1 MSSTTARSSSSAS
14 TTTSPPQS
22 SPPSRK
28 FTPTSKPIP
37 LLPTQTAR
45 LYQHIHPAL
54 VLSLFYLSFSALVAD
69 PVSNLIRLCFPIA
82 ALQGLYSVLCL
93 PTAHAGSFPKGGAF
107 GKRKHKP
114 GEKRKDGG
122 SELAGKIVPTLLSLL
137 LTLFLATPVLL
148 VLLILFGAPLT
159 THFAHNLLCAT
170 HMALLA
176 LTPLFYVYGI
186 DPALWREVCSAS
198 LPGDSV
204 WGGTVGTV
212 VGAWLGAVPIPLDW

>member
-1 MSSTTARSSSSAS
+1 MSSTAAPSSISAQP
-14 TTTSPPQS
+14 TSFPQS

-69 PVSNLIRLCFPIA
+69 PVSTLARLCLPIA
-82 ALQGLYSVLCL
+82 VLQGLYCVLCL
-93 PTAHAGSFPKGGAF
+93 PTAQAGSFPKGPT

-114 GEKRKDGG
+114 GEKKKDTG
-122 SELAGKIVPTLLSLL
+122 SDLSGKIIPTLLSLL
-137 LTLFLATPVLL
+137 LTLALAAPVLL
-148 VLLILFGAPLT
+148 ILLILFGAPLT
-159 THFAHNLLCAT
+159 THFAHNALCAT

-176 LTPLFYVYGI
+176 LAPLFYVYGV
-186 DPALWREVCSAS
+186 DPPLWREICSAS

-212 VGAWLGAVPIPLDW
+212 VGAWLGAVPIPLD